1 MTIPLWSAYFFVRMS
16 SRIRTTVPTGGIGNP
31 ITTRGGEC
39 RDALQDRSGLAAT
52 SLAGKGEIRRTR
64 N

>member
-1 MTIPLWSAYFFVRMS
+1 MS